1 MFNSFSFWKQH
12 TLKKLLSKPGVR
24 MTILTKNNPDS
35 DSLASSLALKR
46 IAEHYNV
53 DTALYYTG
61 TIQNKTLINI
71 LGEDAINIPMLSQY
85 QNTIAF
91 VDLLPTDCSEK
102 ITPTIV
108 IGHTL
113 GNTEGIRSHFKDI
126 RTTETTS
133 SIMIGYLKKF
143 GVAIDKRLATLLFF
157 AIRDKTRTLI
167 TNFTIEDLEAYWF
180 IHKYVDM
187 ELLTSL
193 EHPAVRFET
202 FEDLSRAINSKVIRG
217 ASLYTT
223 VGFVKD
229 PGNIPKVCKY
239 LLDIEGISTAL
250 VFAVNSTKIYV
261 YAESKNM
268 EINMKNILK
277 KAFGDWGEV
286 TGGPFHAM
294 IAIPLGLFGVASF
307 DDKMKPLLLKYISDS
322 LYDKYFYALEAE

>member
-1 MFNSFSFWKQH
+1 M
-12 TLKKLLSKPGVR
+12 KKLLSKPGVR
-24 MTILTKNNPDS
+24 MMIFTKNNPDS

-53 DTALYYTG
+53 DAAIYYTG

-71 LGEDAINIPMLSQY
+71 LGDDVINIPTLSQS
-85 QNTIAF
+85 QNLIAF
-91 VDLLPTDCSEK
+91 VDLLPTEFTEK

-113 GNTEGIRSHFKDI
+113 GNTEGIRSRYRDI
-126 RTTETTS
+126 RSTETTS
-133 SIMIGYLKKF
+133 SIMIGYLKKL
-143 GVAIDKRLATLLFF
+143 GVAIDKKLATLLLF

-167 TNFTIEDLEAYWF
+167 ANFTMEDMEAYWF

-187 ELLTSL
+187 ELWTSL
-193 EHPAVRFET
+193 EHPSVRFET
-202 FEDLSRAINSKVIRG
+202 FEDLSRAISNKVIRG

-239 LLDIEGISTAL
+239 LLDIEGVSNAL
-250 VFAVNSTKIYV
+250 VFAVDSTKIHV

-277 KAFGDWGEV
+277 KAFGDWGDV

-294 IAIPLGLFGVASF
+294 TAIHLGVFGVATY
-307 DDKMKPLLLKYISDS
+307 DEKIKPLLLKSISDS
-322 LYDKYFYALEAE
+322 LSDKYFYVLEAE